1 MKGVSFHKKSWMD
14 GLGSYSSLMQFQ
26 LLSHFQLV
34 FLLRTPPFSNCYNGT
49 FPVCLS
55 LVTSVMKSAM
65 ASK

>member
-1 MKGVSFHKKSWMD
+1 
-14 GLGSYSSLMQFQ
+14 MQFQ

-34 FLLRTPPFSNCYNGT
+34 FLLRTPPLSNCYKRSFSLG
-49 FPVCLS
+49 LS